1 MIERMTGL
9 KENLFIKEI
18 LKIKIIFFILF
29 FIFSCQPVEVLD
41 EVIFEYNQLPKIS
54 INAKEKLINEVYE
67 INYVDPYIDHSIKH
81 TPLSRIKNWL
91 DQNINIFGT
100 QNKLTINII
109 DASLTRIERKNDS
122 KKKYE
127 ENTEFFYEMHYMLE
141 FLLLDD
147 NDLILATTVV
157 EAKHS
162 TTSGKFISLNEKENI
177 VDTLILDTLIDVSLK
192 SEELLKKHMFDFV
205 L

>member
-1 MIERMTGL
+1 MKTKLNIN
-9 KENLFIKEI
+9 KLF
-18 LKIKIIFFILF
+18 KIIFLF
-29 FIFSCQPVEVLD
+29 FVFTPLFSCQPVEILD
-41 EVIFEYNQLPKIS
+41 EVIFDNNLLTKIN
-54 INAKEKLINEVYE
+54 INAEHKYINDIYE

-147 NDLILATTVV
+147 NDLILATTIV

-162 TTSGKFISLNEKENI
+162 TTSGKFISLNEKKNI

-192 SEELLKKHMFDFV
+192 SDELLKKHMFEFM

>member
-1 MIERMTGL
+1 MKSKLNINKLLTIIIVFF
-9 KENLFIKEI
+9 LFPS
-18 LKIKIIFFILF
+18 L
-29 FIFSCQPVEVLD
+29 FSCQPIEILD
-41 EVIFEYNQLPKIS
+41 DVVFDNNLLTKIN
-54 INAKEKLINEVYE
+54 INAEQKYINEIYE
-67 INYVDPYIDHSIKH
+67 INYVDPYIDHSITH
-81 TPLSRIKNWL
+81 PPLLRIKNWL

-127 ENTEFFYEMHYMLE
+127 ENTEFFYEMHYILE
-141 FLLLDD
+141 FLLHDD
-147 NDLILATTVV
+147 NDLILATTIV

-177 VDTLILDTLIDVSLK
+177 VDTLILDTLIDVSLQ
-192 SEELLKKHMFDFV
+192 SEELLKKHMFEFV

>member
-1 MIERMTGL
+1 MKPKLNINKLLTIIIVFF
-9 KENLFIKEI
+9 LFPI
-18 LKIKIIFFILF
+18 L
-29 FIFSCQPVEVLD
+29 FSCQPIEILD
-41 EVIFEYNQLPKIS
+41 EIIFDNNLLTKIN
-54 INAKEKLINEVYE
+54 INAEQKYINDIYE

-91 DQNINIFGT
+91 DQNINIFGS

-109 DASLTRIERKNDS
+109 DASLIRNERKNES

-127 ENTEFFYEMHYMLE
+127 EKTEFYYEMRYMLE
-141 FLLLDD
+141 FVLQDD
-147 NDLILATTVV
+147 NDLILATTIV

-162 TTSGKFISLNEKENI
+162 TTSGKFISLNEKESI
-177 VDTLILDTLIDVSLK
+177 VDTLILETLIDVSLK
-192 SEELLKKHMFDFV
+192 SKELLKKHMFEFM

>member
-1 MIERMTGL
+1 L
-9 KENLFIKEI
+9 KKKLNINKS
-18 LKIKIIFFILF
+18 LKIIIVFFVFCSLY
-29 FIFSCQPVEVLD
+29 SCQPIETLD
-41 EVIFEYNQLPKIS
+41 EIIFDNNLLTKIN
-54 INAKEKLINEVYE
+54 INAEQKYINDIYE
-67 INYVDPYIDHSIKH
+67 INYVDPYIDHSITKS
-81 TPLSRIKNWL
+81 PLLRIKNWI
-91 DQNINIFGT
+91 DQNINIFGS
-100 QNKLTINII
+100 QNKFTINII
-109 DASLTRIERKNDS
+109 EASLTRSERRNES

-127 ENTEFFYEMHYMLE
+127 EKTEFFYEMRYMLE
-141 FLLLDD
+141 FVLYDD

-192 SEELLKKHMFDFV
+192 SEELLKKHMFEFV

>member
-1 MIERMTGL
+1 MKKKL
-9 KENLFIKEI
+9 NLN
-18 LKIKIIFFILF
+18 KIYKIIFPFFVFIAL
-29 FIFSCQPVEVLD
+29 FSCQPIEILD
-41 EVIFEYNQLPKIS
+41 DVVFDNNLLTKIS
-54 INAKEKLINEVYE
+54 INAEQKYINEIYE

-147 NDLILATTVV
+147 NDLILATTIV
-157 EAKHS
+157 EAKRS
-162 TTSGKFISLNEKENI
+162 TTSGKFISLSEKEKI
-177 VDTLILDTLIDVSLK
+177 VDTLILDSLIDVSLK
-192 SEELLKKHMFDFV
+192 SEELLKKYMFEFM